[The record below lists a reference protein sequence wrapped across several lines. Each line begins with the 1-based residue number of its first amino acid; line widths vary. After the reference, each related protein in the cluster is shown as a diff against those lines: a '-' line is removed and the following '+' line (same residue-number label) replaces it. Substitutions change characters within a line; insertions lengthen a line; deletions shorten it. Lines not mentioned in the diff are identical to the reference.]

1 MQPTSPYDE
10 NNDADPYQEPVNRPA
25 DGARMGG
32 PEALGGD
39 FQGGSDA
46 QDFMNLADEG
56 DSGDGGASS
65 GDGLDLAPR
74 GDHAESVE
82 DAPAIQPMGDAD
94 SGGEAFDGEG
104 SSELNLDGYD
114 VADQPE
120 VQVDA
125 SLEDSIEI
133 EAGAEGAGGDVY
145 EEHFGELEFAE
156 AEEEP
161 AKGSRSKSIV
171 MVGFVA
177 GVGIAST
184 MAIVGKGD
192 GDVQEP
198 TPRTQVQ
205 QEVAQAPE
213 AQTQFDEIELG
224 VHAFAGYQPQFE
236 PAGEGLG
243 GAFANAFGE
252 MLTTEV
258 DPELAAAAQQAAPMM
273 GEPAPGSDAELANAP
288 APAPQRT
295 FENNGVEVAVT
306 FNEPTGEDV
315 TGSAQL
321 PDGDFD
327 GEVAQAD
334 QGLSDSEFGMALPEN
349 LGDRERAALLSATR
363 YVEDSR
369 EHRRATMS
377 FEDQLGAAGKVRVR
391 MAGADAFEH
400 VWNFEAL
407 PPLEAAH
414 GENELLTPKVGGVRA
429 ILTDDELFE
438 GALYS
443 MGAGRVVLQT
453 ELGRLLLEVEEIDRL
468 VQLHPMEQP
477 ELNAREVAMGDR
489 VRVATAGGF
498 LVGRVLKQDEEHI
511 VLVLDSGAR
520 ISLSSDCEVSHLP
533 ENRTGAFLR
542 LVVADQ

>member
-1 MQPTSPYDE
+1 MQPTSPYDD
-10 NNDADPYQEPVNRPA
+10 NHDADPYQEPVNRPA

-46 QDFMNLADEG
+46 QDFMNLAG
-56 DSGDGGASS
+56 DDDASAPS

-74 GDHAESVE
+74 GDFAERVD
-82 DAPAIQPMGDAD
+82 DAPAPQPMAAQEGHAASGDAD
-94 SGGEAFDGEG
+94 AGEL
-104 SSELNLDGYD
+104 SLDGYD

-133 EAGAEGAGGDVY
+133 EADGEGSGSDVF

-156 AEEEP
+156 TEEEP
-161 AKGSRSKSIV
+161 AQGSGSKSIV

-192 GDVQEP
+192 ADLDAPAPQ
-198 TPRTQVQ
+198 PRVQ
-205 QEVAQAPE
+205 QQVAQAPE
-213 AQTQFDEIELG
+213 AGTEYDEIELG

-258 DPELAAAAQQAAPMM
+258 DPDLAAAEQSAPMM
-273 GEPAPGSDAELANAP
+273 GEPAPGSAEELANAP
-288 APAPQRT
+288 APVPTQPT
-295 FENNGVEVAVT
+295 FETNGVEVAVS
-306 FNEPTGEDV
+306 FGEPAQGDV
-315 TGSAQL
+315 TGSAAL
-321 PDGDFD
+321 PAEEFYA
-327 GEVAQAD
+327 ESSEEFAPTESE
-334 QGLSDSEFGMALPEN
+334 LSDSEFGMALPDN
-349 LGDRERAALLSATR
+349 LDDRERAALLSATR

-369 EHRRATMS
+369 ESRRISLS

-391 MAGADAFEH
+391 MASADAFEH
-400 VWNFEAL
+400 IWNFEVL

-414 GENELLTPKVGGVRA
+414 SEHEMLTPKVGGVRV
-429 ILTDDELFE
+429 ILNDGELFE

-443 MGAGRVVLQT
+443 LGAGRAVLQT
-453 ELGRLLLEVEEIDRL
+453 EVGRLILEAAQIDNV
-468 VQLHPMEQP
+468 VQLHPMDEP

-498 LVGRVLKQDEEHI
+498 LVGRVLKQDDDQL

-520 ISLSSDCEVSHLP
+520 ISLDSDSEISHLP

-542 LVVADQ
+542 LVKGEH

>member
-1 MQPTSPYDE
+1 MQPTSPYDD
-10 NNDADPYQEPVNRPA
+10 NHDADPYQEPVNRPA

-46 QDFMNLADEG
+46 QDFMNLDGEDEASAP
-56 DSGDGGASS
+56 SGG
-65 GDGLDLAPR
+65 GLDLAPR
-74 GDHAESVE
+74 SDFAERV
-82 DAPAIQPMGDAD
+82 DDVPAPQPMAAQEDYATANDAD
-94 SGGEAFDGEG
+94 SG
-104 SSELNLDGYD
+104 ELNLDGYD

-125 SLEDSIEI
+125 SLEDSIAI
-133 EAGAEGAGGDVY
+133 EADGVETGGDVY

-156 AEEEP
+156 AEAEEST
-161 AKGSRSKSIV
+161 KGSRSKSIV
-171 MVGFVA
+171 MIGFVA

-192 GDVQEP
+192 GDLDSA
-198 TPRTQVQ
+198 TPQPRGEQ
-205 QEVAQAPE
+205 QVAQAPE

-224 VHAFAGYQPQFE
+224 VHAFAGYQPKFE

-258 DPELAAAAQQAAPMM
+258 DPELAAAAMQGAPMM
-273 GEPAPGSDAELANAP
+273 GEPAPGSAEELANAP
-288 APAPQRT
+288 APVPTQPT
-295 FENNGVEVAVT
+295 FESNGVEVAVS
-306 FNEPTGEDV
+306 FGEPAQGDV
-315 TGSAQL
+315 SGRAAL
-321 PDGDFD
+321 PV
-327 GEVAQAD
+327 ENLAAEPE
-334 QGLSDSEFGMALPEN
+334 LSDSEFGMALPDN
-349 LGDRERAALLSATR
+349 LDDRERAALLSATR

-369 EHRRATMS
+369 ESRRINLS

-391 MAGADAFEH
+391 MANAEAFEH
-400 VWNFEAL
+400 IWNFEVL

-414 GENELLTPKVGGVRA
+414 SANEMLTPKVGGVRV
-429 ILTDDELFE
+429 ILNDGELFE

-443 MGAGRVVLQT
+443 LGAGRAVLQT
-453 ELGRLLLEVEEIDRL
+453 EVGRLILEAEQIDNV
-468 VQLHPMEQP
+468 VQLHPMDQP

-498 LVGRVLKQDEEHI
+498 LVGRVLKQDDDQL

-520 ISLSSDCEVSHLP
+520 ISLDGDSEISHLP

-542 LVVADQ
+542 LVKGER

>member
-1 MQPTSPYDE
+1 MQPTSPYDD
-10 NNDADPYQEPVNRPA
+10 NHDADPYQEPVNRPA

-46 QDFMNLADEG
+46 QDFMNL
-56 DSGDGGASS
+56 SGDDAPGAPA

-74 GDHAESVE
+74 GDFAERVDDVPAAQPLAQE
-82 DAPAIQPMGDAD
+82 DDYATT
-94 SGGEAFDGEG
+94 EG
-104 SSELNLDGYD
+104 SGSGELSLDGYD

-133 EAGAEGAGGDVY
+133 EADGEGPGGDVY

-156 AEEEP
+156 AEEELVK
-161 AKGSRSKSIV
+161 ASRTKSIV
-171 MVGFVA
+171 LVGFVT

-192 GDVQEP
+192 ADMDAPASQ
-198 TPRTQVQ
+198 PRVQ
-205 QEVAQAPE
+205 QQVAQAPE
-213 AQTQFDEIELG
+213 VETQFDELELG
-224 VHAFAGYQPQFE
+224 VHAFAGYEPQFE

-243 GAFANAFGE
+243 VAFANAFGE

-258 DPELAAAAQQAAPMM
+258 DPDLAAAAQGSAPMM
-273 GEPAPGSDAELANAP
+273 GEPAPGSPEEQANAP
-288 APAPQRT
+288 APAPTRPT
-295 FENNGVEVAVT
+295 FETNGVEVAVS
-306 FNEPTGEDV
+306 FGEPAQGDV
-315 TGSAQL
+315 SGSAAL
-321 PDGDFD
+321 PDEESAESF
-327 GEVAQAD
+327 AQVD
-334 QGLSDSEFGMALPEN
+334 SELSETEFGMALPDN
-349 LGDRERAALLSATR
+349 LDDRERAALLSATR

-369 EHRRATMS
+369 ESRRINLS

-391 MAGADAFEH
+391 MASADAFEH
-400 VWNFEAL
+400 IWNFEVL

-414 GENELLTPKVGGVRA
+414 SEHEMLTPKVGGVRV
-429 ILTDDELFE
+429 ILNDGELFE

-443 MGAGRVVLQT
+443 VGAGRAVLQT
-453 ELGRLLLEVEEIDRL
+453 EVGRLVLEAEQIDNV
-468 VQLHPMEQP
+468 VQLHPMDQP
-477 ELNAREVAMGDR
+477 EMNAREVAMGDR

-498 LVGRVLKQDEEHI
+498 LVGRVLKQDDDQL

-520 ISLSSDCEVSHLP
+520 VSLDSDSEISHLP

-542 LVVADQ
+542 LVKGER

>member
-1 MQPTSPYDE
+1 MQPTSPYDD
-10 NNDADPYQEPVNRPA
+10 NNDADPYQEPGNRPA

-46 QDFMNLADEG
+46 QDFMNLADENE
-56 DSGDGGASS
+56 GDGGES

-74 GDHAESVE
+74 GDFEERVDDVSA
-82 DAPAIQPMGDAD
+82 AQPMASQEGDFATSEGGD
-94 SGGEAFDGEG
+94 SG
-104 SSELNLDGYD
+104 ELNLDGYD

-125 SLEDSIEI
+125 SLEESIEI
-133 EAGAEGAGGDVY
+133 EAEGSGGDVY

-156 AEEEP
+156 PEEQP

-192 GDVQEP
+192 PDTGAPAPQP
-198 TPRTQVQ
+198 QVQ
-205 QEVAQAPE
+205 QQVAQAPQAE
-213 AQTQFDEIELG
+213 TEFDEIELG
-224 VHAFAGYQPQFE
+224 VHAFAGYQPEFE

-258 DPELAAAAQQAAPMM
+258 DPELAAAAQQSAPMM
-273 GEPAPGSDAELANAP
+273 GEPAPGSSEELASAP
-288 APAPQRT
+288 APAPTQPT
-295 FENNGVEVAVT
+295 FETNGVEVAVS
-306 FNEPTGEDV
+306 FGEPGPGDV
-315 TGSAQL
+315 SGSAAL
-321 PDGDFD
+321 PYEEPAGDFAPT
-327 GEVAQAD
+327 ESE
-334 QGLSDSEFGMALPEN
+334 LSDSEFGMALPDN
-349 LGDRERAALLSATR
+349 LDDRERAALLSATR

-369 EHRRATMS
+369 ESRRINLS

-391 MAGADAFEH
+391 MASADAFEH
-400 VWNFEAL
+400 IWNFEVL
-407 PPLEAAH
+407 PPLEAALSEH
-414 GENELLTPKVGGVRA
+414 EMLTPKVGGVRV
-429 ILTDDELFE
+429 ILNDGELFE

-443 MGAGRVVLQT
+443 LGAGRAVLQT
-453 ELGRLLLEVEEIDRL
+453 EVGRLILEAEQIDNV
-468 VQLHPMEQP
+468 VQLHPMDQP

-498 LVGRVLKQDEEHI
+498 LVGRVLKQDEEQL

-520 ISLSSDCEVSHLP
+520 ISLDSDSEISHLP

-542 LVVADQ
+542 LVVGER